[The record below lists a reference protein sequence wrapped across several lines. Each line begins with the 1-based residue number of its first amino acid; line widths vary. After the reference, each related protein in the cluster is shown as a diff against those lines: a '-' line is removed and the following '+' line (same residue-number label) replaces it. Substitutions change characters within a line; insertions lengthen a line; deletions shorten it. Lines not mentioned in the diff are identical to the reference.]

1 MEHGEAVVVVAGV
14 VDEERLFAGWDVFKN
29 IRAED
34 TGLFFEAGVSGGPV
48 EDPFIE
54 GVGFVSSKPS

>member
-29 IRAED
+29 I
-34 TGLFFEAGVSGGPV
+34 
-48 EDPFIE
+48 
-54 GVGFVSSKPS
+54 